1 MCLVGSPFLF
11 QVALALLKLNEKAL
25 LDCNSAAGVYS
36 YLNGEMTHQGISI
49 DGLIRESDGM
59 RGMVK
64 RAEVERRREEAV
76 KRELADMAIGEE
88 EERVEAGLVLEP
100 VVEGVVKGL
109 DAVVEGVVKE
119 YAVENLAVVGSA
131 EGTGDGVE
139 EVGDG
144 TRVEVNGVSEDGE
157 AEGTPPVVA
166 ESVSGEKAT
175 VGRLQSEVSLSP
187 IIEGKQES
195 PALSP
200 LSSPKSPGTITTTA
214 ISAV

>member
-76 KRELADMAIGEE
+76 KRELADMAVGEE

-139 EVGDG
+139 
-144 TRVEVNGVSEDGE
+144 VNGVSEDGG
-157 AEGTPPVVA
+157 AEGAEPVVA
-166 ESVSGEKAT
+166 ESVGGEKAT

-195 PALSP
+195 PTLSP
-200 LSSPKSPGTITTTA
+200 LSSPKSPGTITTTV